1 VPAIFAIHGRR
12 EGKGKFS
19 KPPIF
24 LYPTE
29 EWNMSVIRILPEEV
43 AAQIAAG
50 EVIERPASIVKELMD
65 NSIDSG
71 PDRIFVKIDRG
82 GKELIRVTDNGCG
95 MAKDD
100 LLVCLER
107 HATSKISDLND
118 LFSIRTLGF
127 RGEALSSICAVSELE
142 VTSRVS
148 DDLIG
153 HRLKASGGRLKSI
166 DEVGAPAGTTV
177 EVRHLFFNTPVRK
190 KFLRSE
196 RTETDQIIDM
206 FSRIALPFA
215 NIHFRLDAAE
225 DTILNLPASENETNR
240 FTALFGRNL
249 AASMI
254 KTEEGSDK
262 FKIRAYLSPPEQSRM
277 KGDRILLYVNQR
289 NIRDRLLTHAI
300 MEGYGQR
307 LMRGHYPQAVIVIE
321 IDPLLIDINVHP
333 TKQEVRFHQPR
344 VVHQALVAMLEKALK
359 PSFPLTAGSEFAS
372 GCDRNQT
379 MPLLS
384 SVSTA
389 EPVQEYLGI
398 SSGESV
404 FRKEGLF
411 AGEIR
416 ILGQL
421 QDTYLLCQAED
432 GLIIVD
438 QHAAHERIVYETLK
452 KSFRDLKTERQTFLI
467 PPKLELSIKEARI
480 IDKRHHELL
489 MLGLEIEPFGGE
501 TFILRSVPSI
511 LVKANWVSF
520 FHDMIPLLEEEA
532 DFTREKAMDRVL
544 TVMACHGAIRAGQV
558 LSQEEIALLLRQLEE
573 VDLPTNCPHGR
584 PVFKKFSFY
593 EIEKMFKRVL

>member
-1 VPAIFAIHGRR
+1 MPAIFAIHGGG
-12 EGKGKFS
+12 EGKRKVS
-19 KPPIF
+19 KRPIF
-24 LYPTE
+24 VYPSE
-29 EWNMSVIRILPEEV
+29 ERIMSVIRILPEKV
-43 AAQIAAG
+43 ATQIAAG

-71 PDRIFVKIDRG
+71 SDRIFVKIERG
-82 GKELIRVTDNGCG
+82 GKGLIRVTDNGCG
-95 MAKDD
+95 MTKDD
-100 LLVCLER
+100 LLLCLER
-107 HATSKISDLND
+107 HATSKISNLND

-127 RGEALSSICAVSELE
+127 RGEALPSICAVSKLD

-153 HRLKASGGRLKSI
+153 HRLKASGGQLKSI

-177 EVRHLFFNTPVRK
+177 EVRQLFFNTPVRK

-196 RTETDQIIDM
+196 RTETDQVIDM
-206 FSRIALPFA
+206 FSRIALPFT
-215 NIHFRLDAAE
+215 NIHFRLDAEE

-240 FTALFGRNL
+240 FTALFGRSL

-254 KTEEGSDK
+254 KTEEGGDS
-262 FKIRAYLSPPEQSRM
+262 FKIRAFLSPPEQSRM
-277 KGDRILLYVNQR
+277 KGDRILLYVNYR

-307 LMRGHYPQAVIVIE
+307 LMRGHYPQAVIVID

-344 VVHQALVAMLEKALK
+344 MVHQALVTMLEKALR
-359 PSFPLTAGSEFAS
+359 PSSPFTAGSEFAS
-372 GCDRNQT
+372 GPDKEQT

-384 SVSTA
+384 SMSTA
-389 EPVQEYLGI
+389 EPVQEYLRM
-398 SSGESV
+398 SSGEPV
-404 FRKEGLF
+404 FRKEGLWT
-411 AGEIR
+411 GEIR

-467 PPKLELSIKEARI
+467 PPKLELSIREARI
-480 IDKRHHELL
+480 IGKSRHELFT
-489 MLGLEIEPFGGE
+489 LGLEIEPFGGE

-511 LVKANWVSF
+511 LVKANWESF
-520 FHDMIPLLEEEA
+520 FHDMIPLLEEET
-532 DFTREKAMDRVL
+532 DFTRERAMDRLL

-558 LSQEEIALLLRQLEE
+558 LSHKESVLLLRQLEE

-584 PVFKKFSFY
+584 PVFRKFSFY